1 MEVKE
6 AIKIAQTIV
15 NNHNAM
21 TGLINCD
28 VEAIQTLIDHA
39 THPQREA
46 LDVHKLTSIIY
57 ECKRNGKNAGYTAL
71 EIYETFGRDKRE
83 ALDEGKFKKWL
94 LDFMVV
100 NEIFF
105 QCSGRAHEDVLGMV
119 SHTVCQTFTAPS
131 LEDLL
136 SALPE
141 KIDNITPTLMNANH
155 VCDCYNMAIDACI
168 AALTKRMEELNEKN

>member
-1 MEVKE
+1 MEVDKE
-6 AIKIAQTIV
+6 YNFMGWFGKVFTEEAKKTDNGWLLPFKNMEEFLKRVEFHANKIS
-15 NNHNAM
+15 
-21 TGLINCD
+21 
-28 VEAIQTLIDHA
+28 

-46 LDVHKLTSIIY
+46 LD
-57 ECKRNGKNAGYTAL
+57 E
-71 EIYETFGRDKRE
+71 E
-83 ALDEGKFKKWL
+83 KFKNWL

-119 SHTVCQTFTAPS
+119 SNNVCQTFAAPS

-141 KIDNITPTLMNANH
+141 DGGMVTPEGKHGWN
-155 VCDCYNMAIDACI
+155 ACI
-168 AALTKRMEELNEKN
+168 TALKGLWGRNDL

>member
-46 LDVHKLTSIIY
+46 LDEEKLTKLAYSVNKIFTEREEIPVAMR
-57 ECKRNGKNAGYTAL
+57 KFIDLIVKNFAT
-71 EIYETFGRDKRE
+71 
-83 ALDEGKFKKWL
+83 
-94 LDFMVV
+94 
-100 NEIFF
+100 
-105 QCSGRAHEDVLGMV
+105 
-119 SHTVCQTFTAPS
+119 PS

-141 KIDNITPTLMNANH
+141 KMEVTDICC
-155 VCDCYNMAIDACI
+155 CDCVPCKTDTCARCQLPIEYGGMNSLCKEGDNSEYVIPYNAAIDDCI
-168 AALTKRMEELNEKN
+168 AALKERSK

>member
-46 LDVHKLTSIIY
+46 LDEEKLTKLAYSVNKIFTEREEIPVAMR
-57 ECKRNGKNAGYTAL
+57 KFIDLIVKNFAT
-71 EIYETFGRDKRE
+71 
-83 ALDEGKFKKWL
+83 
-94 LDFMVV
+94 
-100 NEIFF
+100 
-105 QCSGRAHEDVLGMV
+105 
-119 SHTVCQTFTAPS
+119 PS

>member
-21 TGLINCD
+21 TGLINYD

-46 LDVHKLTSIIY
+46 LDEEKVRKIIDKIAIVVDGEIKFLPLTTIY
-57 ECKRNGKNAGYTAL
+57 EITK
-71 EIYETFGRDKRE
+71 EI
-83 ALDEGKFKKWL
+83 
-94 LDFMVV
+94 
-100 NEIFF
+100 
-105 QCSGRAHEDVLGMV
+105 CSL
-119 SHTVCQTFTAPS
+119 SLPS
-131 LEDLL
+131 LSDLL